1 MPPNRHVLICLSR
14 SEIRAEIRISN
25 NIMSGA
31 DASDPLQSPTVL
43 MSSRE
48 TFVLVHALSEA
59 SAQEV
64 HDVL

>member
-1 MPPNRHVLICLSR
+1 
-14 SEIRAEIRISN
+14 
-25 NIMSGA
+25 MSGA

-48 TFVLVHALSEA
+48 TFVLAHALSEA

>member
-25 NIMSGA
+25 HIMSGA
-31 DASDPLQSPTVL
+31 DASDPLQPPTVL
-43 MSSRE
+43 MSSKE
-48 TFVLVHALSEA
+48 PFALSEA
-59 SAQEV
+59 SAQKV